1 MAENFSMPAG
11 YLVEGDE
18 QILVKVGDAFTS
30 LDELEN
36 LVLFNVPV
44 DNVGNIKLKDIAKVE
59 MVDNSSNMYA
69 KINGN
74 DGVILAFQKQS
85 TSSTAE
91 VSDKVNEKIEQLQEK
106 DSNLHITPL
115 QDQGVYINIVISS
128 VLNNLVLGGL
138 LAVVILFVFL
148 KNIKPTIIIAL
159 SIPISLLF
167 AVAMMYFSGVTMNVI
182 SLAGLALGVGML
194 VDNSIVV
201 IENIYRLRNEGM
213 GIKKAAVQGASQVA
227 GAIVASTLTTIC
239 VFLPIVFTDGLSR
252 QLFTDMGL
260 TIAYSLIA
268 SLIVAL
274 TLVPT
279 ISSKVLTNL
288 DEKEHGLFDRFVN
301 FYEGLLRKALRYKW
315 GVLGAVA
322 ILLVISFI
330 GVMTKGMIL
339 MPEMDSLQ
347 ISVTMSMEKDTSQSD
362 LREMSNKVIERI
374 TEIDDVETVGAMESG
389 AGSLMGGQSKSI
401 SYYVLLNE
409 DKKATSK
416 EVSKEIAEKTK
427 DLKCELKI
435 NSSTMDMSAL
445 GGSGVEVKIKGDN
458 LDTLKSMAKDI
469 AVILESVEGTKEIQ
483 NGLDEGS
490 METKITVDKNKA
502 MEHGLTV
509 AQVYQDIA
517 SAIKSESNST
527 TLNLN
532 SKEYPVVL
540 VNDDAVTMSM
550 EKDTPQS
557 DLREMSNKVIERI
570 TEIDDVETVGAM
582 ESGTGSSMG
591 GQSKSISYYVLLNED
606 KKATSKELSKEI
618 AEKTKDLNCELKIN
632 SSTMDMSALGGSGVE
647 VKIKGDNLDT
657 LKSMAKDIAG
667 ILESVEGTKEIQNG
681 LDESSMET
689 KITVDKN
696 KAMEYGLTVAQVYQ
710 DIASA
715 IKSESNSTTLN
726 LNSKEY
732 PVVLVND
739 DAKSLTKEKLN
750 NYEIISTVNGEEK
763 KIKLTDIAVISEEES
778 LSSINRE
785 NQVRNISVKA
795 GVDSDHNVGLVSDDV
810 EKKLSTYN
818 VPEGYT
824 VEMGGEKESMD
835 STYSDLVSML
845 LLAIVFIYAIM
856 VAQFQSFLSP
866 FIVLFTIPLAFT
878 GGLLALLLTGFNLSM
893 IAMLGFLVLAGV
905 VVNNGIVF
913 VDYVNQL
920 RLEGVD
926 KKEALIVAGRTR
938 IRPILMT
945 ALTTILGLSTL
956 AMGIGMG
963 SDMIQPMAIVTIGGL
978 TYATILTLFVVPI
991 IYDILHKKELKP
1003 IEVD

>member
-1 MAENFSMPAG
+1 M
-11 YLVEGDE
+11 
-18 QILVKVGDAFTS
+18 
-30 LDELEN
+30 
-36 LVLFNVPV
+36 
-44 DNVGNIKLKDIAKVE
+44 
-59 MVDNSSNMYA
+59 
-69 KINGN
+69 
-74 DGVILAFQKQS
+74 
-85 TSSTAE
+85 
-91 VSDKVNEKIEQLQEK
+91 
-106 DSNLHITPL
+106 
-115 QDQGVYINIVISS
+115 
-128 VLNNLVLGGL
+128 
-138 LAVVILFVFL
+138 
-148 KNIKPTIIIAL
+148 
-159 SIPISLLF
+159 
-167 AVAMMYFSGVTMNVI
+167 
-182 SLAGLALGVGML
+182 
-194 VDNSIVV
+194 
-201 IENIYRLRNEGM
+201 
-213 GIKKAAVQGASQVA
+213 
-227 GAIVASTLTTIC
+227 
-239 VFLPIVFTDGLSR
+239 
-252 QLFTDMGL
+252 
-260 TIAYSLIA
+260 
-268 SLIVAL
+268 
-274 TLVPT
+274 
-279 ISSKVLTNL
+279 
-288 DEKEHGLFDRFVN
+288 
-301 FYEGLLRKALRYKW
+301 
-315 GVLGAVA
+315 
-322 ILLVISFI
+322 
-330 GVMTKGMIL
+330 
-339 MPEMDSLQ
+339 
-347 ISVTMSMEKDTSQSD
+347 
-362 LREMSNKVIERI
+362 
-374 TEIDDVETVGAMESG
+374 
-389 AGSLMGGQSKSI
+389 
-401 SYYVLLNE
+401 
-409 DKKATSK
+409 
-416 EVSKEIAEKTK
+416 
-427 DLKCELKI
+427 
-435 NSSTMDMSAL
+435 
-445 GGSGVEVKIKGDN
+445 
-458 LDTLKSMAKDI
+458 

-483 NGLDEGS
+483 NGLDESS

-540 VNDDAVTMSM
+540 VNDDA
-550 EKDTPQS
+550 
-557 DLREMSNKVIERI
+557 
-570 TEIDDVETVGAM
+570 
-582 ESGTGSSMG
+582 
-591 GQSKSISYYVLLNED
+591 
-606 KKATSKELSKEI
+606 
-618 AEKTKDLNCELKIN
+618 
-632 SSTMDMSALGGSGVE
+632 
-647 VKIKGDNLDT
+647 
-657 LKSMAKDIAG
+657 
-667 ILESVEGTKEIQNG
+667 
-681 LDESSMET
+681 
-689 KITVDKN
+689 
-696 KAMEYGLTVAQVYQ
+696 
-710 DIASA
+710 
-715 IKSESNSTTLN
+715 
-726 LNSKEY
+726 
-732 PVVLVND
+732 
-739 DAKSLTKEKLN
+739 KSLTKEKLN
-750 NYEIISTVNGEEK
+750 NYEITSTVNGEEK

>member
-1 MAENFSMPAG
+1 M
-11 YLVEGDE
+11 
-18 QILVKVGDAFTS
+18 
-30 LDELEN
+30 
-36 LVLFNVPV
+36 
-44 DNVGNIKLKDIAKVE
+44 
-59 MVDNSSNMYA
+59 
-69 KINGN
+69 
-74 DGVILAFQKQS
+74 
-85 TSSTAE
+85 
-91 VSDKVNEKIEQLQEK
+91 
-106 DSNLHITPL
+106 
-115 QDQGVYINIVISS
+115 
-128 VLNNLVLGGL
+128 
-138 LAVVILFVFL
+138 
-148 KNIKPTIIIAL
+148 
-159 SIPISLLF
+159 
-167 AVAMMYFSGVTMNVI
+167 
-182 SLAGLALGVGML
+182 
-194 VDNSIVV
+194 
-201 IENIYRLRNEGM
+201 
-213 GIKKAAVQGASQVA
+213 
-227 GAIVASTLTTIC
+227 
-239 VFLPIVFTDGLSR
+239 
-252 QLFTDMGL
+252 
-260 TIAYSLIA
+260 
-268 SLIVAL
+268 
-274 TLVPT
+274 
-279 ISSKVLTNL
+279 
-288 DEKEHGLFDRFVN
+288 N

-427 DLKCELKI
+427 DL
-435 NSSTMDMSAL
+435 
-445 GGSGVEVKIKGDN
+445 
-458 LDTLKSMAKDI
+458 
-469 AVILESVEGTKEIQ
+469 
-483 NGLDEGS
+483 
-490 METKITVDKNKA
+490 
-502 MEHGLTV
+502 
-509 AQVYQDIA
+509 
-517 SAIKSESNST
+517 
-527 TLNLN
+527 
-532 SKEYPVVL
+532 
-540 VNDDAVTMSM
+540 
-550 EKDTPQS
+550 
-557 DLREMSNKVIERI
+557 
-570 TEIDDVETVGAM
+570 
-582 ESGTGSSMG
+582 
-591 GQSKSISYYVLLNED
+591 
-606 KKATSKELSKEI
+606 
-618 AEKTKDLNCELKIN
+618 NCDLKIN

-681 LDESSMET
+681 LDEGSMET

-696 KAMEYGLTVAQVYQ
+696 KAMEHGLTVAQVYQ

-926 KKEALIVAGRTR
+926 KKEALIIAGRTR

-991 IYDILHKKELKP
+991 MYDILHRKELKP

>member
-1 MAENFSMPAG
+1 
-11 YLVEGDE
+11 
-18 QILVKVGDAFTS
+18 
-30 LDELEN
+30 
-36 LVLFNVPV
+36 
-44 DNVGNIKLKDIAKVE
+44 
-59 MVDNSSNMYA
+59 
-69 KINGN
+69 
-74 DGVILAFQKQS
+74 
-85 TSSTAE
+85 
-91 VSDKVNEKIEQLQEK
+91 
-106 DSNLHITPL
+106 
-115 QDQGVYINIVISS
+115 
-128 VLNNLVLGGL
+128 
-138 LAVVILFVFL
+138 
-148 KNIKPTIIIAL
+148 
-159 SIPISLLF
+159 
-167 AVAMMYFSGVTMNVI
+167 
-182 SLAGLALGVGML
+182 
-194 VDNSIVV
+194 
-201 IENIYRLRNEGM
+201 
-213 GIKKAAVQGASQVA
+213 
-227 GAIVASTLTTIC
+227 
-239 VFLPIVFTDGLSR
+239 
-252 QLFTDMGL
+252 
-260 TIAYSLIA
+260 
-268 SLIVAL
+268 
-274 TLVPT
+274 
-279 ISSKVLTNL
+279 
-288 DEKEHGLFDRFVN
+288 
-301 FYEGLLRKALRYKW
+301 
-315 GVLGAVA
+315 
-322 ILLVISFI
+322 
-330 GVMTKGMIL
+330 

-347 ISVTMSMEKDTSQSD
+347 ISVTMSMD
-362 LREMSNKVIERI
+362 
-374 TEIDDVETVGAMESG
+374 
-389 AGSLMGGQSKSI
+389 
-401 SYYVLLNE
+401 
-409 DKKATSK
+409 
-416 EVSKEIAEKTK
+416 
-427 DLKCELKI
+427 
-435 NSSTMDMSAL
+435 
-445 GGSGVEVKIKGDN
+445 
-458 LDTLKSMAKDI
+458 
-469 AVILESVEGTKEIQ
+469 
-483 NGLDEGS
+483 
-490 METKITVDKNKA
+490 
-502 MEHGLTV
+502 
-509 AQVYQDIA
+509 
-517 SAIKSESNST
+517 
-527 TLNLN
+527 
-532 SKEYPVVL
+532 
-540 VNDDAVTMSM
+540 
-550 EKDTPQS
+550 KDTPQS

-582 ESGTGSSMG
+582 ESGTGSLMG
-591 GQSKSISYYVLLNED
+591 GKSKSISYYVLLNED
-606 KKATSKELSKEI
+606 KKATSQEISKEI

-750 NYEIISTVNGEEK
+750 NYEITSTVNGEEK

-926 KKEALIVAGRTR
+926 KKEALIIAGRTR

-963 SDMIQPMAIVTIGGL
+963 SDMIQPMRNSNYRWINICYYSYFICS
-978 TYATILTLFVVPI
+978 TYNL
-991 IYDILHKKELKP
+991 
-1003 IEVD
+1003 